1 MSDKTNKNT
10 EKDTLQTDKEE
21 TVVLPEP
28 NQTEKV
34 TKGG

>member
-1 MSDKTNKNT
+1 MKENKKDK
-10 EKDTLQTDKEE
+10 QTDKEE